1 MGAEIRWEN
10 YNKMCTPNKFKI
22 DKCALI
28 VWLYLFLSLLFFW
41 QFAYDD
47 IENATNMVVSD
58 KPLRLYADH
67 PTYVNDYN
75 DTENFR
81 IAFLLLRPNHLG
93 PFVIQ
98 WLIGNNLLIIY
109 IYNIFVLIVSIHYLF
124 KIPHIDNK
132 LILLLILINPITFI
146 SLFSLNKEN
155 ISFLSVILFVYYIH
169 QPKKQYLILS
179 FFIGFIA
186 KKELLIYL
194 FISFIISKYL
204 KKWITRPYFT
214 AFFMLLVLS
223 ASSLLINK
231 LFASINSYADESQL
245 LTDNG
250 KGGGTI
256 LVLNNIQNS
265 YGYIF
270 AFLPKLFL
278 NLYGSVL
285 SRTEQLFAYEDVY
298 NDVVV
303 WGQSFL
309 FLIILPWAFFHSR
322 RRNYETQQNIWFCF
336 IFSCIIF
343 SYIPVVQ
350 NRYFYPSYLLLAV
363 IVSHKNIYPHSALD

>member
-1 MGAEIRWEN
+1 MDTEANWGNCNMRIPD
-10 YNKMCTPNKFKI
+10 KLKF
-22 DKCALI
+22 DKCALATCFYI
-28 VWLYLFLSLLFFW
+28 LISCLFFW

-47 IENATNMVVSD
+47 IENATNMVASD

-75 DTENFR
+75 NTENFR
-81 IAFLLLRPNHLG
+81 LAFLLLRPNHLG

-98 WLIGNNLLIIY
+98 WLIGNNLSVIFA
-109 IYNIFVLIVSIHYLF
+109 YNIFILIISIHYVF
-124 KIPHIDNK
+124 KIPYINNK

-155 ISFLSVILFVYYIH
+155 IAFLSVIFFVYYIY
-169 QPKKQYLILS
+169 QSKKRYLILS
-179 FFIGFIA
+179 FIIGFIA

-194 FISFIISKYL
+194 FISFIISKYF
-204 KKWITRPYFT
+204 KKWALRPYLT
-214 AFFMLLVLS
+214 TFFILLILS

-231 LFASINSYADESQL
+231 LFASIDSYADESQL
-245 LTDNG
+245 LIDNG

-256 LVLNNIQNS
+256 LILNSIQNS

-270 AFLPKLFL
+270 SFLPKLFL
-278 NLYGSVL
+278 NLYGSAL
-285 SRTEQLFAYEDVY
+285 SRTEQLFTYEDVY
-298 NDVVV
+298 NDIIV

-309 FLIILPWAFFHSR
+309 FLIVLPWAFFH
-322 RRNYETQQNIWFCF
+322 NKGKKDETQQKLWFCF
-336 IFSCIIF
+336 ILSCVMF
-343 SYIPVVQ
+343 SYIPVIQ

-363 IVSHKNIYPHSALD
+363 IISHKNSYPFSLLD